1 MRQPESERNEVT
13 GESYRSAGVDIDAG
27 EALVDAIKP
36 LAKSTA
42 RAGCDAGLGGFAAL
56 FDLKAAGFK
65 DPILLST
72 TDGVGTKLKIAI
84 AANRHGTIGQD
95 LVAMCVNDLVV
106 QGAEPLFFLDY
117 FATGKLEV
125 AQATEIVGGIARACK
140 EVGCALVG
148 GETAEM
154 PGMYAHDDY
163 DLAGFAVGAVER
175 GQALDGSKVAEG
187 DIVLGMASSG
197 LHSNG
202 FSLVRRVVELAK
214 LDYAAPAP
222 FAPSLSLAEAL
233 LVPTRLYVNACRAAL
248 KAGGMHAFAHITGGG
263 LVDNIP
269 RVLPDSLAAELDA
282 TRWDLPPVFRWL
294 AETANIARN
303 EMARTF
309 NCGIGMIAVVAP
321 GSVATA
327 RAAMEAAGERVVEI
341 GRIVKR
347 PAGNEGTVMLNM
359 ERAWPG

>member
-1 MRQPESERNEVT
+1 LRSAGGAVT
-13 GESYRSAGVDIDAG
+13 EQSYRAAGVDIDAG

-36 LAKSTA
+36 LAKATA
-42 RAGCDAGLGGFAAL
+42 RPGCDAGLGGFAAL
-56 FDLKAAGFK
+56 FDLKAAGFR
-65 DPILLST
+65 DPILLAT

-84 AANRHGTIGQD
+84 ATDRHATIGQD

-125 AQATEIVGGIARACK
+125 DKARVIVAGIAAACK

-154 PGMYAHDDY
+154 PGMYAAGDY

-175 GQALDGSKVAEG
+175 GQALDGSRVKEG
-187 DIVLGMASSG
+187 DIVLGLVSSG

-202 FSLVRRVVELAK
+202 FSLVRHVVERAK

-222 FAPSLSLAEAL
+222 FAPAMSLAEAL
-233 LVPTRLYVNACRAAL
+233 LMPTRLYVKGCRAAL
-248 KAGGMHAFAHITGGG
+248 KTGGVGAFAHITGGG
-263 LVDNIP
+263 LIDNIP
-269 RVLPDSLAAELDA
+269 RVLPDALAAELDA
-282 TRWDLPPVFRWL
+282 RRWPLPPVFRWL
-294 AETANIARN
+294 AETAPIARS

-309 NCGIGMIAVVAP
+309 NCGIGMVAIVAP
-321 GSVATA
+321 DAVASVS
-327 RAAMEAAGERVVEI
+327 AALTQAGESVIEI
-341 GRIVKR
+341 GRIIRR
-347 PAGNEGTVMLNM
+347 PPGNEGTVLLHT
-359 ERAWPG
+359 ESAWPG

>member
-1 MRQPESERNEVT
+1 VT

-27 EALVDAIKP
+27 DALVEAIKP
-36 LAKSTA
+36 LAKATA

-56 FDLKAAGFK
+56 FDLKAAGFR
-65 DPILLST
+65 DPILLAT

-84 AANRHGTIGQD
+84 AANRHTTIGQD

-125 AQATEIVGGIARACK
+125 AKATEIVAGIARACK
-140 EVGCALVG
+140 EVGCALIG

-154 PGMYAHDDY
+154 PGMYAGGDY

-175 GQALDGSKVAEG
+175 GQALDGSLVAEG

-202 FSLVRRVVELAK
+202 FSLVRRVVERGGF
-214 LDYAAPAP
+214 DYAKPAP
-222 FAPSLSLAEAL
+222 FAPGTSLAEAL
-233 LVPTRLYVNACRAAL
+233 LVPTRLYVNACRAAM
-248 KAGGMHAFAHITGGG
+248 KAGGAHAFAHITGGG

-269 RVLPDSLAAELDA
+269 RVLPGHLAAEIDA
-282 TRWDLPPVFRWL
+282 TRWPLPPVFRWL
-294 AETANIARN
+294 AESATIARA

-309 NCGIGMIAVVAP
+309 NCGVGMVAIVAP
-321 GSVATA
+321 GSIAAA
-327 RAAMEAAGERVVEI
+327 RAAMEAAGERVAEI

-347 PAGNEGTVMLNM
+347 PAGNDGTILKAT
-359 ERAWPG
+359 ESAWPG